1 MKIYTNEYYEICAIN
16 STDRTDL
23 TEHEIDDDFF
33 AGKCEDYIFG
43 YRYEPQFDME
53 FNENGET
60 VLNDD
65 GTPVYKLDDNGEK
78 VIIGWSLYP
87 WQDYNLLCIAQNKY
101 EQEQAKQETDMA
113 IAELSILMASIMGA

>member
-1 MKIYTNEYYEICAIN
+1 MMA
-16 STDRTDL
+16 
-23 TEHEIDDDFF
+23 
-33 AGKCEDYIFG
+33 
-43 YRYEPQFDME
+43 
-53 FNENGET
+53 
-60 VLNDD
+60 
-65 GTPVYKLDDNGEK
+65 PVSKLDDNGEK